1 MSTALRRLLVPA
13 LALVTAFVAGAVLLL
28 LTDVDHLSK
37 LGTDP
42 LGAVG
47 GAIDVVIR
55 GYRAMLTGSIGDIGR
70 IGNALQSGTE
80 RDIARAIRP
89 ATEALL
95 ATTPVIFVALGA
107 GLALHAR
114 LFNFGAD
121 GQFAMGGLGALVA
134 ATLLTGLAPAPIV
147 LILAIGA
154 GTLFGAGYGF
164 LPGLLKAR
172 TGAHEV
178 ITTLMFNTIAA
189 QTIIYVTRSF
199 NFRPMTQLPSVPRI
213 FNLETIRLDWGLVA
227 ALVMAAV
234 TSFVL
239 FRTTLGFELRATG
252 YSRTAAR
259 SAGMRPGRATVLAM
273 SMSGGII
280 GMGGAFLTL
289 GPAGGLS
296 GSGAGFVALALAL
309 IAGLRPSGI
318 VLVCILFGALS
329 NGAKAMVVETGT
341 PLDILTFV
349 IALAVMF
356 VAAPG
361 LIRSIWRLKPP
372 PVDDDPAT
380 FRPSLDVSPL

>member
-13 LALVTAFVAGAVLLL
+13 LALVTAFVAGALLLL

-121 GQFAMGGLGALVA
+121 GQFAMGGLGALAA

-154 GTLFGAGYGF
+154 GTL
-164 LPGLLKAR
+164 
-172 TGAHEV
+172 
-178 ITTLMFNTIAA
+178 
-189 QTIIYVTRSF
+189 
-199 NFRPMTQLPSVPRI
+199 
-213 FNLETIRLDWGLVA
+213 
-227 ALVMAAV
+227 
-234 TSFVL
+234 
-239 FRTTLGFELRATG
+239 
-252 YSRTAAR
+252 
-259 SAGMRPGRATVLAM
+259 
-273 SMSGGII
+273 
-280 GMGGAFLTL
+280 
-289 GPAGGLS
+289 
-296 GSGAGFVALALAL
+296 
-309 IAGLRPSGI
+309 
-318 VLVCILFGALS
+318 
-329 NGAKAMVVETGT
+329 
-341 PLDILTFV
+341 
-349 IALAVMF
+349 
-356 VAAPG
+356 
-361 LIRSIWRLKPP
+361 
-372 PVDDDPAT
+372 
-380 FRPSLDVSPL
+380 